1 MSFTNNVEAI
11 GSSDNIFHTVATG
24 FEASVH
30 ALLIN
35 NPSGSSETVTI
46 KIKNNASS
54 TTVNSIVI
62 VVGANSSY
70 TYPRPINLA
79 QQDQLILVST
89 GTAAIGTSSIYTQL
103 MSGVPSSI
111 TLTARGAWSSSTSYT
126 PLDIVS
132 YNGGSWISLL
142 ASVGVTPVEG
152 SDWAINASQGAA
164 GTLTN
169 IVEDT
174 TPQLGGDLDANGKTF
189 DTSSYRQI
197 ADASIASGT
206 HTFAYASGDM
216 QQLTATGNCTIAFS
230 GMPTGKAAAFIVD
243 AINWGAHTITLPSGM
258 LFDAATAPTFTA
270 AGTDKLAILKD
281 KDEVFSMFIVG
292 QAIA

>member
-46 KIKNNASS
+46 KIKNNASG

-79 QQDQLILVST
+79 QQDQLILIST
-89 GTAAIGTSSIYTQL
+89 GTAAIGTTSIYTQL

-132 YNGGSWISLL
+132 YNGGSWISIL

-169 IVEDT
+169 VVEDT
-174 TPQLGGDLDANGKTF
+174 TPQLGGNLDANG
-189 DTSSYRQI
+189 
-197 ADASIASGT
+197 
-206 HTFAYASGDM
+206 HE
-216 QQLTATGNCTIAFS
+216 IAF
-230 GMPTGKAAAFIVD
+230 GETIDTVYNITD
-243 AINWGAHTITLPSGM
+243 GASFEIDPANGNVQTITLGASRTA
-258 LFDAATAPTFTA
+258 AATNFA
-270 AGTDKLAILKD
+270 AGQSIIIGVDDGSAYALTWPTTTWIISGGGGAAPDLATAGYTWVILWKQGSTL
-281 KDEVFSMFIVG
+281 FGGIVG
-292 QAIA
+292 SP